1 MTQRIEVNIMGQ
13 GYVLA
18 SSDGD
23 EQAVRA
29 AAQRVDGAMC
39 KVRDAGKIKARDR
52 IAVLA
57 GLNLAFELEQA
68 QAAPQAAPDAAAD
81 SSPDG
86 DVARLREL
94 VAKLDRALGDDGQ
107 LL

>member
-68 QAAPQAAPDAAAD
+68 PAAPQPTPYPTATWPACASSWPNLTAPWATTV
-81 SSPDG
+81 SCCKQPYNT
-86 DVARLREL
+86 
-94 VAKLDRALGDDGQ
+94 
-107 LL
+107 

>member
-23 EQAVRA
+23 EHVVRA
-29 AAQRVDGAMC
+29 AAQRVDQAMC

-68 QAAPQAAPDAAAD
+68 QASATGQASVAAPGP
-81 SSPDG
+81 SETEP
-86 DVARLREL
+86 ARLREL
-94 VAKLDRALGDDGQ
+94 IAKLDRALGEDGR